1 MQLRTRML
9 KAQCGAC
16 AYSCRVT
23 RKWLSELGP
32 PLCPCNGEPMESD
45 FTADLEAGAR
55 ESMAQLEVGSAT
67 LRDRWVE
74 IRKPRECDGCR
85 DHCPIGEKMR
95 QKVYTVGGDF
105 FSEYVCLACDGRT
118 AGTRMAL
125 GYA

>member
-9 KAQCGAC
+9 KAQCGDC
-16 AYSCRVT
+16 AYTVRVA
-23 RKWLSELGP
+23 RKWIAEYGP

-55 ESMAQLEVGSAT
+55 ESMAQLEVGAAT

-74 IRKPRECDGCR
+74 IRKPRDCDGCSSA
-85 DHCPIGEKMR
+85 CPRGEKMR
-95 QKVYTVGGDF
+95 HRTYTAGGEF
-105 FSEYVCLACDGRT
+105 FNTYHCIACDGRT
-118 AGTRMAL
+118 AGSRVAL